1 MLKCMDHME
10 MSIKA
15 TVDTIMITGIS
26 KIQISY
32 KEMISFKNT
41 EKKNN
46 TIAANRVDGGIVLVE
61 DQIVDRSFMRLELAC
76 NFLALNIDEF
86 DLAIAATNSDLLAS
100 LVELADVS
108 NCVTCVDVEDFLHHP
123 DVPHFDDSVRV
134 TRRDVLPAY

>member
-1 MLKCMDHME
+1 MHSSHPNVLLIFSRTSQSRYSSPSLD
-10 MSIKA
+10 
-15 TVDTIMITGIS
+15 
-26 KIQISY
+26 
-32 KEMISFKNT
+32 
-41 EKKNN
+41 N